1 MSSSP
6 MNNFML
12 QFNYCTDETKT
23 KDGIFQGVE
32 NGPQDMDGLGAQNF
46 KGDNDA
52 VFKACSVPKD
62 LWSSAGF
69 AALKDRHQNLDFL
82 DWFEVIIAGC
92 SGILGSANCDDFS
105 GENPIQW
112 QFRSHQSHMWIVI

>member
-1 MSSSP
+1 MDRLSNLDSLCS
-6 MNNFML
+6 F
-12 QFNYCTDETKT
+12 YCHDS
-23 KDGIFQGVE
+23 
-32 NGPQDMDGLGAQNF
+32 
-46 KGDNDA
+46 GDNDA

-69 AALKDRHQNLDFL
+69 AAHKDRHQNLDFL
-82 DWFEVIIAGC
+82 DWFEVIRTNLGVEQLCLIAGC
-92 SGILGSANCDDFS
+92 FGILGSAKCDDFS